1 MVRKRVESLFRM
13 AYGDESLCERSNC
26 DCKKAMLRKTKKRVY
41 FGWLMEMSLREKSN
55 CDGKKAILR
64 KTKKKNKKTNNIFN
78 IFRVSTPT

>member
-41 FGWLMEMSLREKSN
+41 FGWLMEMRVF
-55 CDGKKAILR
+55 GKKATVTVR
-64 KTKKKNKKTNNIFN
+64 KQY
-78 IFRVSTPT
+78 

>member
-41 FGWLMEMSLREKSN
+41 FGWLMEMRVFVKKATVTV
-55 CDGKKAILR
+55 KKAILR
-64 KTKKKNKKTNNIFN
+64 KTKKKKQKNIFN